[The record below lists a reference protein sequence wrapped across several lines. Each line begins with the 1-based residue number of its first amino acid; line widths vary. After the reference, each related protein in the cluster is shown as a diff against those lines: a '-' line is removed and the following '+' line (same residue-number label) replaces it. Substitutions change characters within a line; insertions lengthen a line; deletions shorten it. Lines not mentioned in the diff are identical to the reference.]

1 MGCLCISRPLRL
13 KKSWV
18 AYASRLTRWAEK
30 LWVAYAQGTTLEQ
43 GDDTML
49 NINDKLRKV
58 VMDYNN
64 DQYRALS
71 KALSDGSVGKT
82 KDTSADLAGR
92 VSNDNNK
99 QGSN

>member
-1 MGCLCISRPLRL
+1 MIG
-13 KKSWV
+13 
-18 AYASRLTRWAEK
+18 
-30 LWVAYAQGTTLEQ
+30 
-43 GDDTML
+43 
-49 NINDKLRKV
+49 NNDRLRKV

-71 KALSDGSVGKT
+71 KALSNGSLGKT

>member
-1 MGCLCISRPLRL
+1 MRKARFWASQTYGLHMRKPTFEGQKLMGCLCSRHN
-13 KKSWV
+13 
-18 AYASRLTRWAEK
+18 
-30 LWVAYAQGTTLEQ
+30 LEQ
-43 GDDTML
+43 GEDAVIG
-49 NINDKLRKV
+49 NNDKLRKL

-71 KALSDGSVGKT
+71 KALSNGSLGKT

>member
-1 MGCLCISRPLRL
+1 
-13 KKSWV
+13 
-18 AYASRLTRWAEK
+18 
-30 LWVAYAQGTTLEQ
+30 
-43 GDDTML
+43 ML